1 MTNIADQKTVLDAPS
16 HLIGGRKCF
25 VKIPMSK
32 NGDAAKDVRAA
43 EDVRLFVGRLSDKI
57 SYKRLRDFFTE
68 EAQKIDSNVSITD
81 AFIPNPFRGF
91 GFINL
96 TSTAVAKELL
106 KYA

>member
-1 MTNIADQKTVLDAPS
+1 MTNIADQKTILEAPS
-16 HLIGGRKCF
+16 HTIGGRKCF
-25 VKIPMSK
+25 VKFPMSK
-32 NGDAAKDVRAA
+32 NSETAKDVRST

-68 EAQKIDSNVSITD
+68 EAQKIDPHVSITD

-96 TSTAVAKELL
+96 TSTIVAKELL
-106 KYA
+106 K